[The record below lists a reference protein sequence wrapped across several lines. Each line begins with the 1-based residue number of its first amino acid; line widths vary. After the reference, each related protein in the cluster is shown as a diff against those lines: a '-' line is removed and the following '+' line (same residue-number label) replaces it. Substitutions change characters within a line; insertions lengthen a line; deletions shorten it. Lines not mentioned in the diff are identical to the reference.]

1 MSEDGEH
8 HAYPLAWAT
17 RRLELQCLPSVGR
30 FLGGLGDLPDGA
42 ARAGQLRQL
51 DALETIAGY
60 ERPIE
65 GRMRRIRIAPR
76 TAMPL
81 DGQGGPPHREGGGRQ
96 AQASTLCPDAPRFLG
111 GCHECSARRCGG
123 EGLGRRVR
131 NVLSHSLWSLASGL
145 VRMLFFW
152 CARQGAL
159 LRVEVS
165 PQVDHGERNEA
176 RLRVGDRAWGVS
188 VEHKRRADGQ
198 EPDSAAAS

>member
-1 MSEDGEH
+1 
-8 HAYPLAWAT
+8 
-17 RRLELQCLPSVGR
+17 
-30 FLGGLGDLPDGA
+30 
-42 ARAGQLRQL
+42 
-51 DALETIAGY
+51 
-60 ERPIE
+60 
-65 GRMRRIRIAPR
+65 MRRIRIDPR

-96 AQASTLCPDAPRFLG
+96 AQASTLCPNAPRFLG

-123 EGLGRRVR
+123 RGSRPPRAKR
-131 NVLSHSLWSLASGL
+131 SLPLLMEFGIRTRPDA
-145 VRMLFFW
+145 FFW